1 MMKEDMNRYLEGAG
15 LDGLLVLGPTSH
27 NPAMS
32 YFTGPVHVGWGALAL
47 RRGAPGV
54 LYAGDMEREE
64 AALTGYE
71 FIPLDWPAYLR
82 QAGDD
87 PREATAIALEAVL
100 QRTEL
105 TGRIQVVGLVDA
117 GDTLATFRRLE
128 RRLPG
133 LTVVE
138 FDRAASP
145 IHRMRATKDASEVE
159 RIRRMGQVTVEV
171 VGRVADFLA
180 TQSARQGFLT
190 DRRGKPV
197 TVGDVKQRIDL
208 WLMQLG
214 AENPEGTIFA
224 IGRDAGVPHNAG
236 VAAMPI
242 PVGQPIIFDIFP
254 CEIGGGYFYDFTR
267 TWCVGHAPEDVAAA
281 HAEVVAAYDRALPLT
296 RSGAMARDVQRAV
309 CEFFEGRGH
318 RTVMTDPQTRE
329 GYVHSIG
336 HGLGLEVHEYPN
348 FSLQHEPPD
357 VLEAGHVVT
366 IEPGLYYPERGFGVR
381 VEDTLWIGPDGPQVL
396 APFPM
401 DLILPLRRSRRAP
414 AKSAPSKSTTKS
426 TGRTKK
432 AQPRPARRSRRG
444 G

>member
-1 MMKEDMNRYLEGAG
+1 MKENLDRYLEEAG

-27 NPAMS
+27 NPAMG

-47 RRGAPGV
+47 RRGARGV

-64 AALTGYE
+64 VALTGYD
-71 FIPLDWPAYLR
+71 FRPLDWPAYLR
-82 QAGDD
+82 EAGDD
-87 PREATAIALEAVL
+87 AREATAVALEAVL
-100 QRTEL
+100 RQAEMA
-105 TGRIQVVGLVDA
+105 GRIQVVGLVDA

-128 RRLPG
+128 RRLPR

-145 IHRMRATKDASEVE
+145 IHRMRATKDASELE
-159 RIRRMGQVTVEV
+159 RIRRMGRVTVEV
-171 VGRVADFLA
+171 VGRVAEFLA
-180 TQSARQGFLT
+180 AQSARQGFLT

-267 TWCVGHAPEDVAAA
+267 TWCVDHAPDNVAAA
-281 HAEVVAAYDRALPLT
+281 HAEVVQAYERALPLT
-296 RSGAMARDVQRAV
+296 RAGMRARDAQRAV
-309 CEFFEGRGH
+309 CEYFEGRGH
-318 RTVMTDPQTRE
+318 RTVLTDPQTRQ
-329 GYVHSIG
+329 GYVHTIG
-336 HGLGLEVHEYPN
+336 HGLGLEVHEVPN
-348 FSLQHEPPD
+348 FSLLREPPD
-357 VLEAGHVVT
+357 VLETGHVVT

-381 VEDTLWIGPDGPQVL
+381 VEDTLWISPDGPQVL

-401 DLILPLRRSRRAP
+401 DLVLPLRRSRRAP
-414 AKSAPSKSTTKS
+414 AKSAPRKSTAKS
-426 TGRTKK
+426 TGGAKK
-432 AQPRPARRSRRG
+432 ARPHPGRRTRLGS
-444 G
+444 

>member
-1 MMKEDMNRYLEGAG
+1 MKEDLDRYLEEAG

-54 LYAGDMEREE
+54 LYANDMEREE
-64 AALTGYE
+64 VARTGYRYGL
-71 FIPLDWPAYLR
+71 LDWAAYVR
-82 QAGDD
+82 QAGRDQQ
-87 PREATAIALEAVL
+87 ETTAIALEAIL
-100 QRTEL
+100 RGAEL

-145 IHRMRATKDASEVE
+145 IHRARATKDAQEVE
-159 RIRRMGQVTVEV
+159 RIRRIGDVTVEV
-171 VGRVADFLA
+171 VGRVADFLG
-180 TQSARQGFLT
+180 TQSTRQGFLT
-190 DRRGKPV
+190 DRQGKPV
-197 TVGDVKQRIDL
+197 TVGDVKQRIHL

-242 PVGQPIIFDIFP
+242 PVGQPIIFDIYP

-267 TWCVGHAPEDVAAA
+267 TWCIGHAPDNVAAA

-296 RSGAMARDVQRAV
+296 RSGAVARDVQRSV

-318 RTVMTDPQTRE
+318 RTIMSDPSTQE

-336 HGLGLEVHEYPN
+336 HGLGQEVHEYPN

-381 VEDTLWIGPDGPQVL
+381 VEDTLWISPDGPHVL
-396 APFPM
+396 APYPM
-401 DLILPLRRSRRAP
+401 DLVLPLRRSRRAP
-414 AKSAPSKSTTKS
+414 AKSAPSKST
-426 TGRTKK
+426 GGPKK
-432 AQPRPARRSRRG
+432 AKPRLVRRTRRG